1 MLGYQRRLWIFSL
14 VDLFGDYHKVHIPG
28 SPCNQMGVEVHARDG
43 TRTYK
48 PNPSK
53 EELNHHKIKM
63 KSWPRTMMR
72 CQRKQVKKGRRK
84 KKKVAKEGAW
94 VGGWL
99 RKRNRSENTLDED
112 DTSVAK
118 RTSTVM
124 MMILLAWKPRAMV
137 SFREKILDY
146 IISQPI
152 PEVTT
157 ILKRRIHLLPT
168 QWW

>member
-1 MLGYQRRLWIFSL
+1 VLGYLRGYGYFVGEIYSAITTRFTSWLSVQS
-14 VDLFGDYHKVHIPG
+14 
-28 SPCNQMGVEVHARDG
+28 NVEVHARDG

-84 KKKVAKEGAW
+84 KKKVAKKVHE
-94 VGGWL
+94 
-99 RKRNRSENTLDED
+99 SEDDSKKPAAKIPLDED

-118 RTSTVM
+118 RNKYRYDDDSCRGPGSSELWSRSVNSW
-124 MMILLAWKPRAMV
+124 LHYQPANSWGY
-137 SFREKILDY
+137 DY
-146 IISQPI
+146 P
-152 PEVTT
+152 
-157 ILKRRIHLLPT
+157 
-168 QWW
+168 